1 MDVHIHVGSDRPGVV
16 PRAATMRR
24 PAGRTNLERAQPK
37 EDIMAV
43 GSDPEEGGR
52 RTEETAIG
60 YPLSAIRYPLSV
72 FVCRERKWEQKGSD
86 LRLID
91 EIQLTRPWKYR
102 HRHAACGILHRS
114 HFSTGIHD

>member
-1 MDVHIHVGSDRPGVV
+1 
-16 PRAATMRR
+16 MRR

-60 YPLSAIRYPLSV
+60 YPLSAIRYPLSALGICV
-72 FVCRERKWEQKGSD
+72 SRTQVGTKGERSS
-86 LRLID
+86 ID
-91 EIQLTRPWKYR
+91 R
-102 HRHAACGILHRS
+102 
-114 HFSTGIHD
+114 